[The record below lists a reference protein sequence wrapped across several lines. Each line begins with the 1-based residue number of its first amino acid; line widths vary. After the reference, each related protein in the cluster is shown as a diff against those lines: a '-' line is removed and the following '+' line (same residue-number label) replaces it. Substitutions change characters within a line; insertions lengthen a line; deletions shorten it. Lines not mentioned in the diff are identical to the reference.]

1 MDKYDLIEMVK
12 RQIMVDVSFKSEI
25 LAAIRNT
32 DFAWEPAAVAAA
44 TILAGAHKL
53 EVNEQVI
60 FKDYVLAVA
69 LKFSKLIQ
77 EKIGACYLKPKEGW
91 NVCIENS
98 LIDLCKRTNREEV
111 AIIDA
116 YIKRV
121 YPNFE
126 ESINVFEILEN
137 FRRQG

>member
-1 MDKYDLIEMVK
+1 MDKHDLIEMVK
-12 RQIMVDVSFKSEI
+12 RQIMVDVGFKSEI

-32 DFAWEPAAVAAA
+32 DFAWEPAAIAAA
-44 TILAGAHKL
+44 TILSEAHKL
-53 EVNEQVI
+53 KVNEEVI

-77 EKIGACYLKPKEGW
+77 EKIGACYLKPKERW
-91 NVCIENS
+91 NTCIENA
-98 LIDLCKRTNREEV
+98 LIDLCKRTNKEEI

-137 FRRQG
+137 FRRQR